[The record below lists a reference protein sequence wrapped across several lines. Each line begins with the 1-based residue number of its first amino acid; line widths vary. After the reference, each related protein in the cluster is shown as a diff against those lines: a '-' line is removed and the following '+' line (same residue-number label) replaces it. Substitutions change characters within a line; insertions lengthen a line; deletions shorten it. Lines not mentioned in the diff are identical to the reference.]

1 MPSFV
6 EIGPPV
12 PEKILENS
20 ATRLYDLRIPNKTPI
35 ANAYAV
41 LNAIHNTIYVSYK
54 QVYGFNRRQ
63 LAIETPFLTG
73 FWSVFVDYACC
84 ISSMISLNTNYD
96 LNIS

>member
-20 ATRLYDLRIPNKTPI
+20 ATRLYDLRIPKRRQSQTLMQSMNT
-35 ANAYAV
+35 V
-41 LNAIHNTIYVSYK
+41 HNTIHVSYK

-63 LAIETPFLTG
+63 LAIETPFLT
-73 FWSVFVDYACC
+73 VFGKC
-84 ISSMISLNTNYD
+84 S
-96 LNIS
+96 